1 MSGTVQRRLT
11 YRIRR
16 AVGPWVDRVAR
27 RFVGAT
33 DHVFPEE
40 YAATVECSVADL
52 ESRLSEHGFR
62 WNPLSMYHRAQF
74 GNRSNGSW
82 VLRQGLFSDRQLHV
96 ILIKQGEAQVDVYA
110 HDEYSWLRHP
120 IKHAE
125 QVDMRREEGANQA
138 LRHLDAMAVDYVRE
152 STVRRRAAHLGRR
165 VRKRL
170 SARSPN

>member
-1 MSGTVQRRLT
+1 MSGDVQRRLT

-16 AVGPWVDRVAR
+16 AVGPWADRVAR
-27 RFVGAT
+27 RFVSAT

-40 YAATVECSVADL
+40 YAATVECRIEDL
-52 ESRLSEHGFR
+52 ESRLSEYGFR
-62 WNPLSMYHRAQF
+62 WNPLSMYHRTKF

-82 VLRQGLFSDRQLHV
+82 VLRRGLFSDRQLHV
-96 ILIKQGEAQVDVYA
+96 ILIKQGEARVDVYA
-110 HDEYSWLRHP
+110 HNEYNWLRHP

-125 QVDMRREEGANQA
+125 QVDLRREEGAQQA

-152 STVRRRAAHLGRR
+152 STVRRRAVHLGRR

-170 SARSPN
+170 GSGFPN